1 MRKGGYACLL
11 IEIYFNKE
19 HADGQ
24 AADVH
29 VRIHEENNHSTCL
42 RDPSHRRHS
51 GRDVRAQAREHE
63 IRIHHSWSHP

>member
-24 AADVH
+24 AADVQ
-29 VRIHEENNHSTCL
+29 S
-42 RDPSHRRHS
+42 
-51 GRDVRAQAREHE
+51 
-63 IRIHHSWSHP
+63 